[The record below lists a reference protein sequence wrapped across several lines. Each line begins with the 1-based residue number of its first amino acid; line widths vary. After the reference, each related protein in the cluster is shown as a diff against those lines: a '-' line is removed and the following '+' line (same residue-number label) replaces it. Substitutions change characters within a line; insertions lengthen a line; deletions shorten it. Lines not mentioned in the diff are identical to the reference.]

1 MGLGHPQ
8 RELEDGAE
16 TRGAGKGWKEGNTF
30 ISLGFSR
37 LINLPEFEM
46 KMGEEGLGSE
56 VEKNSVQS
64 QSPDSR
70 ELRQVLDLRSL
81 DGNEDQQPD

>member
-1 MGLGHPQ
+1 
-8 RELEDGAE
+8 
-16 TRGAGKGWKEGNTF
+16 
-30 ISLGFSR
+30 
-37 LINLPEFEM
+37 M

-70 ELRQVLDLRSL
+70 ELRQALDLRSM
-81 DGNEDQQPD
+81 DGNEDQ